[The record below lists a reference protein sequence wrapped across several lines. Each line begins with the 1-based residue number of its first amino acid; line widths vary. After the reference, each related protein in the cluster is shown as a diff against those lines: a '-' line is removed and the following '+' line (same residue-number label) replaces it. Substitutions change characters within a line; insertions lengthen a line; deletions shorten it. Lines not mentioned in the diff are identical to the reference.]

1 TDFSN
6 HKGNAV
12 TAVTFFDQ
20 SFNTA
25 YGFFTKYTQWQWLL
39 TYLGTIATEHTGD
52 LVVSDG
58 GMARARIE
66 IAGYLASGVAKN
78 SDETFVSFDYSAY
91 ANDLGFG
98 EYLKQ
103 ASFEYVEE
111 VTAGD
116 LNSKDTGS
124 VFDNTSMGSD
134 ADSDLYMQALAIVRN
149 DKKAST
155 SYIQRK
161 LRIGYN
167 RAAALI
173 DRMEEEGIVG
183 PADHVGRREILN

>member
-1 TDFSN
+1 
-6 HKGNAV
+6 
-12 TAVTFFDQ
+12 
-20 SFNTA
+20 
-25 YGFFTKYTQWQWLL
+25 
-39 TYLGTIATEHTGD
+39 
-52 LVVSDG
+52 
-58 GMARARIE
+58 
-66 IAGYLASGVAKN
+66 
-78 SDETFVSFDYSAY
+78 
-91 ANDLGFG
+91 
-98 EYLKQ
+98 
-103 ASFEYVEE
+103 
-111 VTAGD
+111 
-116 LNSKDTGS
+116 
-124 VFDNTSMGSD
+124 MGSD